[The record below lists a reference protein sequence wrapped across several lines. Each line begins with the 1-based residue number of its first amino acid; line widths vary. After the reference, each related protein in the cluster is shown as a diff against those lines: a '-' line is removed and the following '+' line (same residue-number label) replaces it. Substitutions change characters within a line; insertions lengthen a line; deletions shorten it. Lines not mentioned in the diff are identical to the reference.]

1 MDLQEDTQRV
11 VFGRLA
17 TWLRMFET
25 GHLAECRV
33 VTRGH
38 IPKLQ
43 SLRISE
49 TFPNFQHIS
58 SVGSMFF
65 LQTSQKKHNV
75 FIHVFQPEI
84 VRCFHPSEA
93 EIRLRPAPRSRVRG
107 LGLRGG
113 HGGAAGE
120 AWGTQRRG
128 AVAKEGSASDGRAD
142 FSTSDG
148 AKVSSKSSRFP
159 EILTSQLREMR
170 HAEHHNCKYPRES
183 DAF

>member
-1 MDLQEDTQRV
+1 
-11 VFGRLA
+11 
-17 TWLRMFET
+17 MFET

-65 LQTSQKKHNV
+65 LQTSFWPNLKHPKKNTMFLSMFFSPRLSGASIPVRQKYGFGRRRAHE
-75 FIHVFQPEI
+75 F
-84 VRCFHPSEA
+84 EA
-93 EIRLRPAPRSRVRG
+93 LAFAADTAVPR
-107 LGLRGG
+107 
-113 HGGAAGE
+113 GE